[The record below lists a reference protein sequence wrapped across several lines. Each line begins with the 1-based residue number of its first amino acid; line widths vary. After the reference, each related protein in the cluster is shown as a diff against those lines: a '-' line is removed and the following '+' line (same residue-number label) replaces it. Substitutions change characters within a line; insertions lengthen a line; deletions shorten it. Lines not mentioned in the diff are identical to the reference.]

1 MAFYQ
6 WTKVAL
12 IIIVLLIDVTYQE
25 IHRAKSN
32 AQKSVVKQ
40 PNFGYVNDSQ
50 NVMEINLEVWAY
62 SVTAAILVG
71 LSGIFP
77 LLVIPMESGP
87 ALKHGGNTII
97 ETIFRSRAPPHPL
110 LFNTVFFLCFRGMV
124 EGPFKRGKLVRIG
137 AKRGKL
143 LTKHNSIFY

>member
-32 AQKSVVKQ
+32 AQKSGVKQ

-50 NVMEINLEVWAY
+50 NIMEINLEVWAY

-87 ALKHGGNTII
+87 ALKHGGKNQILLRL
-97 ETIFRSRAPPHPL
+97 FRQSLSREPPPPPPPP
-110 LFNTVFFLCFRGMV
+110 LFNRLLWLDVCMHSFIHLTFF
-124 EGPFKRGKLVRIG
+124 
-137 AKRGKL
+137 
-143 LTKHNSIFY
+143 Y

>member
-6 WTKVAL
+6 LTKVAL

-32 AQKSVVKQ
+32 AQKSGVKQ
-40 PNFGYVNDSQ
+40 LNFGYVNDSQ

-87 ALKHGGNTII
+87 ALKHGGKNQILLQLFI
-97 ETIFRSRAPPHPL
+97 QSLGREPPPPPPPPIVQQV
-110 LFNTVFFLCFRGMV
+110 T
-124 EGPFKRGKLVRIG
+124 LVRRMHALIY
-137 AKRGKL
+137 
-143 LTKHNSIFY
+143 SFDFFY

>member
-12 IIIVLLIDVTYQE
+12 IIIVLLIDETYQE

-32 AQKSVVKQ
+32 AQKSGVKQ
-40 PNFGYVNDSQ
+40 SNLGYVNDSQ

-87 ALKHGGNTII
+87 ALKHGGKNQILI
-97 ETIFRSRAPPHPL
+97 RLLRQSLGREPPPPPTPIVQHSVVS
-110 LFNTVFFLCFRGMV
+110 LF
-124 EGPFKRGKLVRIG
+124 
-137 AKRGKL
+137 
-143 LTKHNSIFY
+143 